1 MGERRAGDGPM
12 SREAE
17 PSARDYLPPSLLLL
31 SHSGGTYSLLFDS
44 RPWVAVEV
52 GTYIRGE
59 RLLARLECCIY
70 VRASCNCCRMKVERA
85 MERYIKVERA
95 GIE

>member
-52 GTYIRGE
+52 GTYTYA
-59 RLLARLECCIY
+59 ARDCSHGSNVVYTC
-70 VRASCNCCRMKVERA
+70 VRVVIVVE
-85 MERYIKVERA
+85 
-95 GIE
+95 